1 MFLYVLPC
9 FQMFDQTML
18 IIISK
23 IFQHFYYYFISKGTF
38 SSTMVIHIGSS
49 SFAMELNRIQTGS
62 VYPPPP
68 PLPVN
73 QPIQQYQYCI
83 LRERLFFFLD
93 VSVYLPCIFLDFNLP
108 RHIFKTNFYIQDLYI
123 LTSSCNIKGC
133 GWPNVGFLFAMGC
146 TDFARLLKKPD
157 ATVYVLKMIPFSE
170 ELVIVSSKIQ

>member
-1 MFLYVLPC
+1 
-9 FQMFDQTML
+9 ML

-23 IFQHFYYYFISKGTF
+23 IFKHFYYYFISKGTF
-38 SSTMVIHIGSS
+38 LSTMVILIGSS

-73 QPIQQYQYCI
+73 QPIQLVWI
-83 LRERLFFFLD
+83 NNISLAFLEKGFFFLD
-93 VSVYLPCIFLDFNLP
+93 VSVYLLCILLEFNLP

-146 TDFARLLKKPD
+146 TDFAPLLKKPD
-157 ATVYVLKMIPFSE
+157 ATVNVLKMIPFLE
-170 ELVIVSSKIQ
+170 EFVMVCSKIQ